1 MAVRIETSYE
11 GQLVCRATHGPSQAT
26 LTTDAPTDNG
36 GRGSAFSPTD
46 LVATAFGTCMLTI
59 MGLVAQRLGVDI
71 TGTTCTVDKEMTADP
86 VRRIGKLTARIV
98 FPPGAGN
105 FDSATRR
112 ALEQGALTCPVK
124 QSLHPDLVLDVKF
137 EYPS

>member
-1 MAVRIETSYE
+1 MAVQIDVVYD
-11 GQLVCRATHGPSQAT
+11 GNLICRATHGPSRQT

-59 MGLVAQRLGVDI
+59 MGLVAQRRNVDI
-71 TGTTCTVDKEMTADP
+71 AGTQCTVIKEMAADP
-86 VRRIGKLTARIV
+86 VRRIGKLTATIT
-98 FPPGAGN
+98 FPAGKN
-105 FDSATRR
+105 YDAETRK

-124 QSLHPDLVLDVKF
+124 QSLHPDVVLDIRFV
-137 EYPS
+137 YPD